1 MCGIAAILSRAPAR
15 ANEGRIDA
23 ALRALQHR
31 GPDGMGRW
39 SSPDGRVTLGHVRL
53 SIIDLRG
60 GAQPMTSED
69 GQIAAVVSGE
79 FYDFERLR
87 ADLQARGHTLRSASD
102 SEVLIHLYEERGPAC
117 LTDLRGEFAFIL
129 WDHRDRL
136 LFAGRDRFGVRPLCY
151 AVDPQSGALLLAS
164 EAKGLL
170 AAGVPA
176 AWDPAAVYHAA
187 HLQYL
192 LPHQTLFAGI
202 AQVPPGHLLLSGG
215 APGKDEDMA
224 PPRPR
229 LRRYFDL
236 DYPPGEPPPLSPVQE
251 RDATAQVRAALE
263 DAVRLRLRADVPV
276 ACQLSGGLDSS
287 LVAALAARALQDE
300 GRGPLPCF
308 CVRFTD
314 APEGTHGDAPYDEGQ
329 MARAVA
335 EALGPAALLHE
346 VPVRD
351 AEMADLL
358 PDAVAHGEGL
368 AINGHLMAKFLLSR
382 AIRGAGYKVALTG
395 EGADEVFAGYP
406 HLRQDLLMA
415 EGDEAGLRR
424 LHESNLATAG
434 IQLPEGDAPPTAA
447 LTATLGAAPSFLVAK
462 GTLGR
467 RVRALLAP
475 DFLREMGGRDP
486 YATLLAHMDVSGQL
500 AGRHPV
506 HQALYLWTR
515 LSLAGYIL
523 RTLGDGMEMA
533 HAVEG
538 RLPFLDT
545 PLFALARGLPVSMK
559 IRRAA
564 GGLVEK
570 YVLREAARGLVPDVV
585 LQRQKHPFMA
595 PPLAGPRMAER
606 VADTLRGPL
615 PPFFD
620 RQAVRRFVDRLPGLP
635 PRERVAADAVVMMV
649 LCACLLAERFRL

>member
-1 MCGIAAILSRAPAR
+1 MCGFAAILTRAPAR
-15 ANEGRIDA
+15 ADERRIDA
-23 ALRALQHR
+23 ALHALRHR
-31 GPDGMGRW
+31 GPDGQGRW
-39 SSPDGRVTLGHVRL
+39 SSPDGRVALGHVRL
-53 SIIDLRG
+53 SIIDLQG

-87 ADLQARGHTLRSASD
+87 AGLTGRGHHLRSDSD

-117 LTDLRGEFAFIL
+117 LTDLRGEFAFVL
-129 WDHRDRL
+129 WDGRDRQ
-136 LFAGRDRFGVRPLCY
+136 LFAARDRFGVRPLCY
-151 AVDPQSGALLLAS
+151 AALEDALLLCS

-176 AWDPAAVYHAA
+176 AWDPAALYHAA

-202 AQVPPGHLLLSGG
+202 AQVPPGHLLLAGA
-215 APGKDEDMA
+215 APGED
-224 PPRPR
+224 PSRPR

-236 DYPPGEPPPLSPVQE
+236 DYPAGEAPPLSAAE
-251 RDATAQVRAALE
+251 EEGATAGVRAALE
-263 DAVRLRLRADVPV
+263 EAVRLRLRADVPV

-287 LVAALAARALQDE
+287 LVAALAARALRE
-300 GRGPLPCF
+300 ESRGPLPCF
-308 CVRFTD
+308 CVRFID
-314 APEGTHGDAPYDEGQ
+314 APSGAPYDEGP

-335 EALGPAALLHE
+335 AALGPAALLHE

-351 AEMADLL
+351 AEMADCL
-358 PDAVAHGEGL
+358 PEAVAHGEGL

-382 AIRGAGYKVALTG
+382 AIRDAGYKVALTG

-406 HLRQDLLMA
+406 HLRQDLLSA
-415 EGDEAGLRR
+415 DGDEAGLRL

-447 LTATLGAAPSFLVAK
+447 LTAALGAAPSFLLAK

-475 DFLREMGGRDP
+475 DFLAAMGERDP
-486 YATLLAHMDVSGQL
+486 YAVLLAHTDVSGQL

-538 RLPFLDT
+538 RLPFLDH

-559 IRRAA
+559 IRRAP
-564 GGLVEK
+564 GGLIEK
-570 YVLREAARGLVPDVV
+570 HVLREAARGLVPDAV
-585 LQRQKHPFMA
+585 LGRQKHPFMA
-595 PPLAGPRMAER
+595 PPLSGPRMAER

-620 RQAVRRFVDRLPGLP
+620 RGAVLRLVDRLPGLP